1 VWNYYRCD
9 FGFHRRASFCAS
21 VICAGFGGYV
31 ESMAEHALAMARL
44 ILEYGNL
51 KLGQFNQFTRNPMLT
66 GGLCGIFS
74 FGGVGAATAWLM
86 HGISMRGAREEKL
99 GVLLGDQCALEVRR
113 PAGSEEL
120 LECDLGKASEF
131 A

>member
-1 VWNYYRCD
+1 
-9 FGFHRRASFCAS
+9 
-21 VICAGFGGYV
+21 
-31 ESMAEHALAMARL
+31 MAEHALAMARL

-51 KLGQFNQFTRNPMLT
+51 KLGQFNQFTRNHMLS

-86 HGISMRGAREEKL
+86 DGISMRVHARKSWASFS
-99 GVLLGDQCALEVRR
+99 VTDCALEVRR
-113 PAGSEEL
+113 HAGSEKL